1 MIGPSLYLTFWQVAE
16 RWAQELNKPVM
27 DVVQIMRARATYK
40 YPYPYP
46 CQVPSLL
53 VWPTACF
60 SAQGEISELSMFNA
74 NRMAE
79 KELSPSL
86 EELKLSG
93 SKYQTIYRTPE
104 YIAAEVFLNSA
115 DCPPESTE
123 EIKRHLS
130 LFAIRREDFGKWC
143 LAEGEPLPRFWFHV
157 EEEKKTSCPDALHKK
172 KSNNLPDRKGQTIS
186 KEKRRKEEDFTR
198 ITASLFKQLQEE
210 GNSEVLEPRQIDAF
224 LNCLKKRINDDVKL
238 KDSMETYSELI
249 ERVKIGDPQQCI
261 LMKKPR
267 VVAGQTARKNKWYTR
282 NDLSRRLSELRSILR
297 AVLS

>member
-1 MIGPSLYLTFWQVAE
+1 MIGSSPYLTFWQVAE

-27 DVVQIMRARATYK
+27 DIVQIMRAQATYK
-40 YPYPYP
+40 YPYPHP

-79 KELSPSL
+79 KEPSSSL
-86 EELKLSG
+86 EELMPSG
-93 SKYQTIYRTPE
+93 SKYRTKYRTPE
-104 YIAAEVFLNSA
+104 YIAAEVYFNSA
-115 DCPPESTE
+115 DCPPEPTE

-130 LFAIRREDFGKWC
+130 HFVIRREDFRKWC
-143 LAEGEPLPRFWFHV
+143 LDEGEPLPRFWFHV
-157 EEEKKTSCPDALHKK
+157 EEEKKTSCPDALPKK
-172 KSNNLPDRKGQTIS
+172 KSNLPDRKGQTIP

-198 ITASLFKQLQEE
+198 ITASLFEQLQEE
-210 GNSEVLEPRQIDAF
+210 GNTEVLEPRQIDAF

-238 KDSMETYSELI
+238 KDSMETYSELT
-249 ERVKIGDPQQCI
+249 EKVKIGDPQQCI

-267 VVAGQTARKNKWYTR
+267 VVAGQAARKNEWYTR
-282 NDLSRRLSELRSILR
+282 NDLSRRLSELRSIHR

>member
-16 RWAQELNKPVM
+16 RWAQELNKPVI
-27 DVVQIMRARATYK
+27 DVVQIMRARVTYK

-157 EEEKKTSCPDALHKK
+157 EEEKKTSCPDALPKK
-172 KSNNLPDRKGQTIS
+172 KSNNLPDRKGQTIP

-249 ERVKIGDPQQCI
+249 ERVKSGDPQQCI